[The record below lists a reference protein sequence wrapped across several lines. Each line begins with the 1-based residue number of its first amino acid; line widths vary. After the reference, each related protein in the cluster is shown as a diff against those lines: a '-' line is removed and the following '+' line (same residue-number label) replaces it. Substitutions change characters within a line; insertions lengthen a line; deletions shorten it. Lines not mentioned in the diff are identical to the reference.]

1 MDQGK
6 VSRRR
11 ILRALG
17 VLLPLQHASS
27 ALSNA
32 LPCKADGDRLVGL
45 FTRQTSAAAIGDLYL
60 ASRGDRPDVDKLME
74 EFVRLDPSPGTI
86 LNELT
91 ESELRLHVQ
100 GRIAQ
105 DFSTGQTTRVNGWVF
120 ANSELLLY
128 ALVSISS

>member
-1 MDQGK
+1 
-6 VSRRR
+6 
-11 ILRALG
+11 
-17 VLLPLQHASS
+17 
-27 ALSNA
+27 
-32 LPCKADGDRLVGL
+32 
-45 FTRQTSAAAIGDLYL
+45 
-60 ASRGDRPDVDKLME
+60 ME